1 MESRIFYSRCYA
13 PYRRRIFTRRI
24 GVMRNNLFRLEE
36 LGTDVK
42 TEITAGITVFMT
54 MSYIIFVNPAILSAA
69 GVPFT
74 GAAVAT
80 CIGAGLV
87 TFFMGL
93 VTNYPLALAPGMGI
107 NAIVA
112 FTIVGALGYSWQIAM
127 GVIFIEGI
135 IVLILSLSKL
145 RGMVME
151 AIPLPIKHAIGIAIG
166 IFIAFTGLV
175 QGGIVV
181 KHPTTIVALGN
192 LSSRES
198 MLTIVGLIITMVLV
212 TRRVRGAILIG
223 ILMTALLGMTPI
235 FKLIPMPVRIVSL
248 PRDFSTFF
256 ALDIKGALSFAL
268 APLIFSLFMTDFFDT
283 MGTAIGIGEKAGFLD
298 NKGMIPRL
306 KELLVVDSIGAVAG
320 GIFGCSS
327 VTCYIESAS
336 GVSEGGRSG
345 LSVIVTA
352 FLFFLSLFLTPLISI
367 IGGGVEVAEGVY
379 RYPVTAPALILVGFF
394 MVSLVSEID
403 FSEFD
408 TGIPAFLTII
418 MMPLTY
424 NISYGIGFG
433 FISYTLIKLF
443 GGKVKEV
450 HPVMVVASL
459 FFVICFTIP
468 SGG

>member
-1 MESRIFYSRCYA
+1 MV
-13 PYRRRIFTRRI
+13 I
-24 GVMRNNLFRLEE
+24 GEEDVHVKVRGMGNDLFHLEE
-36 LGTDVK
+36 LGTNVK
-42 TEITAGITVFMT
+42 TEITAGVTIFMT
-54 MSYIIFVNPAILSAA
+54 MAYIIFVNPAILSAA

-87 TFFMGL
+87 TFLMGAM
-93 VTNYPLALAPGMGI
+93 TNYPLALAPGMGI

-112 FTIVGALGYSWQIAM
+112 FTIVGAMGYSWQVAM
-127 GVIFIEGI
+127 GVVFIEGV
-135 IVLILSLSKL
+135 IVLALSLSKL

-151 AIPLPIKHAIGIAIG
+151 AIPLPLKHAIGVAIG
-166 IFIAFTGLV
+166 VLIAFIGLV

-181 KHPTTIVALGN
+181 KHPATIVALGN
-192 LSSRES
+192 VTAKES
-198 MLTIVGLIITMVLV
+198 ILTVAGLLITTILI

-223 ILMTALLGMTPI
+223 ILTTALLGMTPI
-235 FKLIPMPVRIVSL
+235 FELIPLPGRFFSL
-248 PRDFSTFF
+248 PRDFSTFL
-256 ALDIKGALSFAL
+256 ALDVRGALSLAL

-298 NKGMIPRL
+298 DEGMIPRL

-320 GIFGCSS
+320 GLFGCSS
-327 VTCYIESAS
+327 ITCYIESAS
-336 GVSEGGRSG
+336 GVTEGGRSG

-352 FLFFLSLFLTPLISI
+352 SLFFLSLFLTPLISV
-367 IGGGVEVAEGVY
+367 IGKGVQVSEGVY

-403 FSEFD
+403 FSDFD

-418 MMPLTY
+418 IMPLTY

-433 FISYTLIKLF
+433 FISYSLIKLF
-443 GGKVKEV
+443 RGKVKEV
-450 HPVMVVASL
+450 HPVMAVASL
-459 FFVICFTIP
+459 FFVIFFLISP
-468 SGG
+468 GA